1 MPPTSSAASPARS
14 RCRRAKWNSFVPTGR
29 RPRRIKSS
37 NPAWLVVVTW
47 LLVAF
52 PPSRRSSQRKTHLG
66 VASSAIL
73 RHGITHD
80 RSHLASLSKRLCP
93 QPFVEVGRETNW
105 EANLTVF
112 VIRPHGRHHG
122 TGLALMHHG
131 AMMPDLGMTAAGG
144 GVIQPVKDARLLS
157 GEGGPGSSRDGG

>member
-1 MPPTSSAASPARS
+1 MPPTSTTASTPRS
-14 RCRRAKWNSFVPTGR
+14 RCRRAKWNSFVPTGS
-29 RPRRIKSS
+29 RPLRIKSS
-37 NPAWLVVVTW
+37 NPAWLVLVTW
-47 LLVAF
+47 LFAAF
-52 PPSRRSSQRKTHLG
+52 PPSRGSSQRQTHLG
-66 VASSAIL
+66 VDSSAIL

-131 AMMPDLGMTAAGG
+131 AMMPDLGMPAAAAGF
-144 GVIQPVKDARLLS
+144 RL
-157 GEGGPGSSRDGG
+157 PPHTPPFTSS